1 MKVRDRRAP
10 GARGGGHEGRARHP
24 AHEGCAKI
32 TRPSYQLP
40 YHRKISASVM
50 RARSAAQFAV
60 RVVSVVV
67 EARSRL
73 VLLARRLRPDDTV
86 VTPASALMPY

>member
-1 MKVRDRRAP
+1 
-10 GARGGGHEGRARHP
+10 
-24 AHEGCAKI
+24 
-32 TRPSYQLP
+32 
-40 YHRKISASVM
+40 M